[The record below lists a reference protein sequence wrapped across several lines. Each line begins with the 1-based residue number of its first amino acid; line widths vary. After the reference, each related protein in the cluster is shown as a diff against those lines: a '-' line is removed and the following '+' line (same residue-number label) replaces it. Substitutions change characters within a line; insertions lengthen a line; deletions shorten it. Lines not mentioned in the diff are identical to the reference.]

1 MAFEL
6 KYLGHSAFEIKFFDK
21 SILIDPFLGANPDY
35 DYRVENVSDIF
46 LTHAH
51 ADHLGNAIDIAK
63 YSQSTI
69 TAVFELANYCAQ
81 KGVRSN
87 GINFGGWLDY
97 DWGRA
102 IFVPAF
108 HSSSSL
114 EGQYMGEPAGVI
126 LEISG
131 VKIYHA
137 GDTCLFSDM
146 KLIKELYNPDV
157 VMLPVGGTFTMD
169 IEHATIAA
177 EWLKPR
183 VLIPMHYNTFSAI
196 YTDIERFGMMLQ
208 TKGINYQLMQIN
220 ETLNF

>member
-108 HSSSSL
+108 HSSSNL

-126 LEISG
+126 LEISD

-146 KLIKELYNPDV
+146 KLIKEL
-157 VMLPVGGTFTMD
+157 
-169 IEHATIAA
+169 
-177 EWLKPR
+177 
-183 VLIPMHYNTFSAI
+183 
-196 YTDIERFGMMLQ
+196 
-208 TKGINYQLMQIN
+208 
-220 ETLNF
+220 

>member
-69 TAVFELANYCAQ
+69 T
-81 KGVRSN
+81 GVRSN

-108 HSSSSL
+108 HSSSNL

-126 LEISG
+126 LEISD

-177 EWLKPR
+177 EWLNPR
-183 VLIPMHYNTFSAI
+183 VVIPMHYNTFSAI

-220 ETLNF
+220 ETLSF

>member
-1 MAFEL
+1 MDL
-6 KYLGHSAFEIKFFDK
+6 KYIGHSAFEFALKEK
-21 SILIDPFLGANPDY
+21 SILVDPYVSVNPNY
-35 DYRVENVSDIF
+35 NWHERNITDIF

-51 ADHLGNAIDIAK
+51 GDHLGQAIEIAK
-63 YSQSTI
+63 EKDATI
-69 TAVFELANYCAQ
+69 TAAFELANYLKEQGC
-81 KGVRSN
+81 KVRSV
-87 GINFGGWLDY
+87 GFGAWINY
-97 DWGRA
+97 DWGRVV
-102 IFVPAF
+102 FVPAF
-108 HSSSSL
+108 HSSSL
-114 EGQYMGEPAGVI
+114 PDGRYAGEAAGI
-126 LEISG
+126 IFDIDG

-177 EWLKPR
+177 EWLNPR
-183 VLIPMHYNTFSAI
+183 VVIPMHYNTFSAI

>member
-1 MAFEL
+1 MVDL
-6 KYLGHSAFEIKFFDK
+6 KYIGHSAFEFKKEDKAVLVDPLVSTNEKFNWHEEPITD
-21 SILIDPFLGANPDY
+21 IL
-35 DYRVENVSDIF
+35 

-51 ADHLGNAIDIAK
+51 GDHLGEAIEIAREKDIE
-63 YSQSTI
+63 I

-108 HSSSSL
+108 HSSSNL

-126 LEISG
+126 LEISD

-177 EWLKPR
+177 EWLNPR
-183 VLIPMHYNTFSAI
+183 VVIPMHYNTFSAI